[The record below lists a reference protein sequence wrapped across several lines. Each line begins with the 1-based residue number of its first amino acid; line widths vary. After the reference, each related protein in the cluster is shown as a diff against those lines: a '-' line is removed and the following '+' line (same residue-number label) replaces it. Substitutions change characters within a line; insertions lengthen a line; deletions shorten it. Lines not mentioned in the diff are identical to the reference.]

1 MPGVAVS
8 DRGPRRAEEGQML
21 TGEDTGL
28 MDIMSALGEGSEA
41 WRFLTQKT
49 REGQK
54 TTPRRRNET

>member
-28 MDIMSALGEGSEA
+28 MELSCQPWARALKHGDS
-41 WRFLTQKT
+41 
-49 REGQK
+49 
-54 TTPRRRNET
+54 